1 MPGAT
6 GILLKSSAS
15 LISPRTGRSIA
26 EIKKPL
32 FSGESALPALFIRQ
46 GQVEMHVRMRRHRTR
61 RAAQMFDGFVDVAE
75 FFERAAQIV
84 ARNPIQW
91 IELYCCAKCGTRVR
105 DLTGLVVSDTKVDVS
120 LDPIRRQVHNAL
132 VDLNRLGNC
141 FSTRLAIQR
150 HFEKLFGSSPDHR
163 TQFRRHFRWLERKY
177 PLPPDGIEG
186 HWSARRDDED
196 FAAALPDAMLLQ
208 RAGLSAELL
217 LGERN
222 CKTNAARRNFTFGKV
237 FDGAECDEIAETVEP
252 FAPTSARSNEPQPFP
267 VAKTARLDSQD
278 APCFSARVALSQAG
292 VSPAPA
298 KIVSNDYAP
307 VVNPI

>member
-6 GILLKSSAS
+6 GTLLKSSAS

-26 EIKKPL
+26 EIKEPL
-32 FSGESALPALFIRQ
+32 LSGESALPALFIRQ
-46 GQVEMHVRMRRHRTR
+46 RQVEMHVRMRRHRTR
-61 RAAQMFDGFVDVAE
+61 RAAQMFDSFVDLAE

-84 ARNPIQW
+84 ARNPVQR
-91 IELYCCAKCGTRVR
+91 IELHSGAKCRTRVR
-105 DLTGLVVSDTKVDVS
+105 DLTGLVVSDAKVDVS
-120 LDPIRRQVHNAL
+120 LDPIRRQVHHAL
-132 VDLNRLGNC
+132 VNLNRFGNC

-150 HFEKLFGSSPDHR
+150 HFEQLFGSSPDHR
-163 TQFRRHFRWLERKY
+163 TQFQRHFRWLERKY
-177 PLPPDGIEG
+177 PLPPDRIEG
-186 HWSARRDDED
+186 HWGARRDNED

-217 LGERN
+217 LGKRN
-222 CKTNAARRNFTFGKV
+222 CKTDAACRDFTFGKV

-252 FAPTSARSNEPQPFP
+252 FAPASARLNEPQPFP

-292 VSPAPA
+292 VSPAPF
-298 KIVSNDYAP
+298 KNCVE
-307 VVNPI
+307 